1 MESAILFC
9 CFHAICIYSISKI
22 KNNCMK
28 KLILFSGFILATVFL
43 ANAQA
48 TTKLKV
54 SGNCGMCKSS
64 IEKAAKTAGAK
75 TANWDMDA
83 KILTLMFDGKTN
95 LDKIETAIAAIGYD
109 TEHKTATKAAYDAL
123 HECCKYDRDSTQVAE
138 IKKVTLVASGLTC
151 SMCSKAIFKALS
163 KLDFVEDVKV
173 DIEKSMYILAFKT
186 GKKVEIDQIK
196 LAVTGA
202 GFGVQSLVT
211 E

>member
-1 MESAILFC
+1 
-9 CFHAICIYSISKI
+9 
-22 KNNCMK
+22 MK
-28 KLILFSGFILATVFL
+28 KFILFSGFMMAILFS
-43 ANAQA
+43 ANAQTA
-48 TTKLKV
+48 TKLKV

-64 IEKAAKTAGAK
+64 IEKAAKTAGAT

-109 TEHKTATKAAYDAL
+109 TEHKIATKAAYDAL
-123 HECCKYDRDSTQVAE
+123 HECCKYERDSTQVGD

-151 SMCSKAIFKALS
+151 SMCSKAIFKALT
-163 KLDFVEDVKV
+163 KLDFVEEVKV

-196 LAVTGA
+196 SAVTDA
-202 GFGVQSLVT
+202 GFGVKTLVA

>member
-1 MESAILFC
+1 
-9 CFHAICIYSISKI
+9 
-22 KNNCMK
+22 MK

-95 LDKIETAIAAIGYD
+95 LDKIENAIAAIGYD
-109 TEHKTATKAAYDAL
+109 TEHKTATKASYEAL
-123 HECCKYDRDSTQVAE
+123 HECCKYDREIRQDTV
-138 IKKVTLVASGLTC
+138 IKKVSLVASGLTC
-151 SMCSKAIFKALS
+151 SMCSKAIFKALT
-163 KLDFVEDVKV
+163 KLDFVDEVKV
-173 DIEKSMYILAFKT
+173 DIEQSKFVLSFKSGKT
-186 GKKVEIDQIK
+186 VVIDQIK
-196 LAVTGA
+196 SAVADA
-202 GFGVQSLVT
+202 GFSVQSLVA

>member
-1 MESAILFC
+1 MKKFILF
-9 CFHAICIYSISKI
+9 A
-22 KNNCMK
+22 
-28 KLILFSGFILATVFL
+28 GFILGIVFS
-43 ANAQA
+43 ANAQTA
-48 TTKLKV
+48 TKLKV

-64 IEKAAKTAGAK
+64 IEKAAKTAGA
-75 TANWDMDA
+75 TNANWDMDA
-83 KILTLMFDGKTN
+83 KILTIMFDGKTN

-109 TEHKTATKAAYDAL
+109 TEHKTASKASYDAL
-123 HECCKYDRDSTQVAE
+123 HECCKYDREPAQVAD

-163 KLDFVEDVKV
+163 KLDFVEEVKV

-196 LAVTGA
+196 LAVTDA
-202 GFGVQSLVT
+202 GFGVQSLVY